1 MRFKTGFEGRKAA
14 SIGWI
19 MFILM
24 GGVTHIQLCYVVHQY
39 FHKIQ
44 WRFLSTMPCHCII
57 LDTHVFK
64 IYLRKVF
71 NLKFMFTIML
81 STCVFFSLDIAPDN
95 MR

>member
-44 WRFLSTMPCHCII
+44 WRFLSTMPLHYFRYSRFQN
-57 LDTHVFK
+57 LFK
-64 IYLRKVF
+64 ESF
-71 NLKFMFTIML
+71 
-81 STCVFFSLDIAPDN
+81 
-95 MR
+95 